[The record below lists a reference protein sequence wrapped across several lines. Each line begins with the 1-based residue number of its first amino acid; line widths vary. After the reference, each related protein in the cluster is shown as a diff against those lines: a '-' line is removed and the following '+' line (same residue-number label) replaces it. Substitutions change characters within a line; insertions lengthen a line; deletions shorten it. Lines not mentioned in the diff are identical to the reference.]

1 MVPGSTAADT
11 MPTISKSRAMSGVK
25 SPTVVED
32 TGRGTNTADA
42 DRCAT
47 IALVYVLEKGEHT
60 TP

>member
-1 MVPGSTAADT
+1 